1 MSSELTADQ
10 VQTLLRLY
18 EELGGFLG
26 SIGASEVAPS
36 APEPQ
41 WRGDYTR
48 IWRLLH
54 AVRQAGGDLS
64 AEEWAGLGA
73 AQHYDPRGLGGFF
86 RGREPVMA
94 AEGERRVLT
103 EHGRR
108 FIERWERDFGR
119 LSDEHGTYTL
129 IRQRRADGGEFEN
142 VIDASPAEVQ
152 EEYERING
160 HGLMLIRD
168 RRSDEPGRTSG
179 IVWQVWTSSLVSF
192 EPTNR
197 LPDPLPDSLSA
208 PSRSASG
215 EEPPAVRQLARIM
228 ELVSDVADVA
238 RLEIQEPPERIGVG
252 QPGTWT
258 RTTGL
263 LSRIDAQ
270 AAVYDRLGGPRLPD
284 ALRAFTRSARQL
296 PTRQGRMVGD
306 AEGVL
311 ATLTE
316 FMKDADFA
324 NVGPRA
330 QT

>member
-1 MSSELTADQ
+1 MATELTDDQ
-10 VQTLLRLY
+10 VLNLVHMY

-26 SIGASEVAPS
+26 SIGASGVVSS

-41 WRGDYTR
+41 WRGDYGR
-48 IWRLLH
+48 MWRLLH
-54 AVRQAGGDLS
+54 AVRQAGGDLN
-64 AEEWAGLGA
+64 AEEWAQLGA

-86 RGREPVMA
+86 RGGAPVMA
-94 AEGERRVLT
+94 VAGERRVLT

-108 FIERWERDFGR
+108 FIERWERDFGQ

-152 EEYERING
+152 EEYERINR
-160 HGLMLIRD
+160 HGLMLLRD
-168 RRSDEPGRTSG
+168 RRSEEPGRSSG

-192 EPTNR
+192 EATAR
-197 LPDPLPDSLSA
+197 LPDPLPESFSG

-215 EEPPAVRQLARIM
+215 QEPPAVRQLARIM
-228 ELVSDVADVA
+228 ELVSDVAEVA
-238 RLEIQEPPERIGVG
+238 RVEIQEPPERIGVG

-270 AAVYDRLGGPRLPD
+270 AAVYDRLGGPPLPD
-284 ALRAFTRSARQL
+284 ALRSFTRSARQL
-296 PTRQGRMVGD
+296 PTRQQRMVGD

-311 ATLTE
+311 SVLTD

-324 NVGPRA
+324 DVDH
-330 QT
+330 